1 MGNNSANTGRIA
13 KNTIL
18 LYIRMFFLMAVSLYT
33 SRVILRTLGVNDFGL
48 YNAVAGFVSMFA
60 FIGNSLTSAT
70 QRYMSFSLGKDD
82 PKGLANIFATSIN
95 IYAIL
100 SIAVAIFAET
110 VGLWFLYNKM
120 TIPADR
126 FGAALWVYHLAI
138 VSTMVMMLSIPYN
151 AVLISREKMGAFAY
165 ISILEAVLKLA
176 IVFVLQILGTDKLKL
191 YAVLMLAVQ
200 ICIRMI
206 YRRYCRKHFDEARYR
221 PVLDKPLLR
230 EMCGFAGWNLIGQLA
245 NVGCTQG
252 VNVLLNMFFG
262 PAVNAARG
270 VAVQVQNTI
279 RNFCLNF
286 QAAVNPQIT
295 KSYSSGDYSYMH
307 QLISASSR
315 FSFFLLFLIS
325 LPVMFETEQLLT
337 WWLGEFPEHT
347 VSFIRII
354 LVVSII
360 EGMANPLVQA
370 ALSYG
375 KIRTYQIVVGLSLL
389 ATLPAGYFALKAG
402 ASPETVFYVL
412 LVITVITFFIRLVIV
427 KPMVNLSIRKF
438 FSEVIIPVTVTT
450 CVSIVPPALAYT
462 YMGGHP
468 VWRFFVVGTLCAV
481 SVCGF
486 SFLICTSRGEKAFI
500 ISRIQKFAGKAL
512 KKI

>member
-176 IVFVLQILGTDKLKL
+176 IVFVLQIPGTDKLKL

-295 KSYSSGDYSYMH
+295 KSYS
-307 QLISASSR
+307 
-315 FSFFLLFLIS
+315 
-325 LPVMFETEQLLT
+325 
-337 WWLGEFPEHT
+337 
-347 VSFIRII
+347 
-354 LVVSII
+354 
-360 EGMANPLVQA
+360 
-370 ALSYG
+370 
-375 KIRTYQIVVGLSLL
+375 
-389 ATLPAGYFALKAG
+389 
-402 ASPETVFYVL
+402 
-412 LVITVITFFIRLVIV
+412 
-427 KPMVNLSIRKF
+427 
-438 FSEVIIPVTVTT
+438 
-450 CVSIVPPALAYT
+450 
-462 YMGGHP
+462 
-468 VWRFFVVGTLCAV
+468 
-481 SVCGF
+481 
-486 SFLICTSRGEKAFI
+486 
-500 ISRIQKFAGKAL
+500 
-512 KKI
+512 